1 MEKKTTESA
10 VVATRAEKKDATKNL
25 IREILTQKQYKHND
39 LIDEVSKAYAQRFGG
54 ENSENINDVKG
65 RVGSVLDIM
74 KKDGDVLYGGGM
86 YALKEPSPAETPKK
100 STGRG
105 RKKVVTEQTDDIASE
120 TDVAVKKS
128 TKKQP
133 KKSGKLKETAES
145 VPTTTENPETAV
157 TEKNEGN
164 AKNEEIEQPKK
175 RGRKPKTSAVSQS
188 ERMVQEAPKTMS
200 GNTSNGTPMVALN
213 STPVSEEPPMVEVKK
228 SDVENAPMVETKKEE
243 VKKGVPVSEVKTE
256 NAVTVKEKGEI
267 APQNTVMDISFLLG
281 NVNKTAPKTEK
292 NASANVARNDAKPS
306 EERFEKTPKT
316 KAAVAIKTEEKPR
329 VQAEPQRPERVTEK
343 KDTPKPKADEKRE
356 ELPVVEE
363 PATDQKS
370 LRVKRGS
377 ISARR
382 AANKPKT
389 EEEKLREKFL
399 HRLRSLG
406 GDYFEYYSVY
416 LLERYSRKNG
426 RRMESFCVSGGDLDG
441 GIDGLIEVTDP
452 IGFRETIY
460 IQSKNWNPD
469 RGNEKFWVVGENL
482 LQQFLGACLC
492 RKVRDG
498 KQHTR
503 GIFITTSYFTPE
515 AKRILKEMSDS
526 VVGYDADDVFEAAKE
541 CEFGLIRKNGTWQ
554 LDEELLSGMKA
565 FYRMS

>member
-25 IREILTQKQYKHND
+25 IREILTKKQYKHND

-54 ENSENINDVKG
+54 DNSENINDVKG

-74 KKDGDVLYGGGM
+74 KKDGDVLYEGGM
-86 YALKEPSPAETPKK
+86 YALKEPLPTEMPKK
-100 STGRG
+100 SVGRG
-105 RKKVVTEQTDDIASE
+105 RKKIVTEQTDDVASE
-120 TDVAVKKS
+120 TDAAVKKS

-133 KKSGKLKETAES
+133 KKSGKSKETAEN

-157 TEKNEGN
+157 AEINEK
-164 AKNEEIEQPKK
+164 IEQPKK
-175 RGRKPKTSAVSQS
+175 RGRKPKPSAVSQS
-188 ERMVQEAPKTMS
+188 ERTAQEAPKTTS
-200 GNTSNGTPMVALN
+200 ENASNGMSTVAL
-213 STPVSEEPPMVEVKK
+213 TETLVSEKSPMVEVKR
-228 SDVENAPMVETKKEE
+228 SDVENAPMVETKKETIE
-243 VKKGVPVSEVKTE
+243 KDAPVSEVKTE

-267 APQNTVMDISFLLG
+267 APRNTVMDISFLLG

-292 NASANVARNDAKPS
+292 NASANVARIDAKPS
-306 EERFEKTPKT
+306 EERFEKTSKT

-343 KDTPKPKADEKRE
+343 KDTQKPKTDEKRE
-356 ELPVVEE
+356 EIPVVEE
-363 PATDQKS
+363 SATDQKS

-406 GDYFEYYSVY
+406 GDYFEYYSMY